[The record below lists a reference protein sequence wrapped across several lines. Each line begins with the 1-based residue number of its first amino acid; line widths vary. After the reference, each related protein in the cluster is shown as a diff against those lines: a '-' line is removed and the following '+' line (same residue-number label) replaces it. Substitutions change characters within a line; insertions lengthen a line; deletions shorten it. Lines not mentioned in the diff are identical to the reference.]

1 MRERALSVGGR
12 LKADHRAEGGFE
24 VSTDLP
30 LYAPSPEEDR
40 TP

>member
-30 LYAPSPEEDR
+30 L
-40 TP
+40 